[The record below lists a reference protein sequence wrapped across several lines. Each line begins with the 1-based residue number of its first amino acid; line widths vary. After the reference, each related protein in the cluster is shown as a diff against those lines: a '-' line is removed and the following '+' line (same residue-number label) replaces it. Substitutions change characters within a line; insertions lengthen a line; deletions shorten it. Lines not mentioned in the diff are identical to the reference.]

1 MQSNCNCGL
10 NCILWISSI
19 IVGFGVSAGS
29 RIELSSRT
37 GIDVTVLAV
46 DRAALVRVIQSVSCD
61 MNNLKKNKP
70 MYVKM

>member
-1 MQSNCNCGL
+1 MQY
-10 NCILWISSI
+10 ISSI

-29 RIELSSRT
+29 RIELNSRT

-61 MNNLKKNKP
+61 WNNLNKNIIQFI
-70 MYVKM
+70 